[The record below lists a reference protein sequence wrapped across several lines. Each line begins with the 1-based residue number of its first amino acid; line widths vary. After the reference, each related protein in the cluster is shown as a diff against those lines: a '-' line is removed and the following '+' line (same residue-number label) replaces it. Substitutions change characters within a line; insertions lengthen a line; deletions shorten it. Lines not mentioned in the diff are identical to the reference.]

1 MRKLGVIALLAAALA
16 APAALQAKSKDSP
29 GPDKE
34 FLGGV
39 DLHKG
44 KYLDQEYVADGT
56 NLTGK
61 TIHVHPFEMKC
72 ERPDKEKGD
81 LSWKELPDFIQTAIV
96 ENAGDRSGGAVKLSK
111 GSGSYSLQ
119 GQVTEF
125 RPPSS
130 GAAWG
135 GWIGQAAGSG
145 TIVFDMK
152 IVDSSGK
159 VVVAAHHKMLA
170 EASDSLRRRM
180 ENVAGDE
187 IGHLL
192 STLSK

>member
-1 MRKLGVIALLAAALA
+1 MRKLGLIALLAAALA

-29 GPDKE
+29 GPDKA
-34 FLGGV
+34 FLGV
-39 DLHKG
+39 DTHKG
-44 KYLDQEYVADGT
+44 KYLDQEYIAEGA

-61 TIHVHPFEMKC
+61 TIHVYPFEVKC

-81 LSWKELPDFIQTAIV
+81 LSWKELPDFIQDAIV
-96 ENAGDRSGGAVKLSK
+96 ENSADRSGGAVKLSK
-111 GSGSYSLQ
+111 SSGSYSLH

-125 RPPSS
+125 RPPSA

-145 TIVFDMK
+145 TIVFDFK
-152 IVDSSGK
+152 IEDPSGK

-192 STLSK
+192 SSLSK